1 MSRTYYV
8 IELTP
13 RWLGILLVVLAAL
26 MVLAFVGGYGAA
38 WSVLGGRP
46 GAPATTAAVG
56 PTPTVA
62 TVDVAAKP
70 TVITPSLA
78 TPVPAKPTVTPAVA
92 VVTPKPTAAATAPPS
107 PTATPTTSP
116 TPAGERPAALPADEE
131 LWVQVLASSRRAA
144 IEQARATLV
153 EAGFPRTNQKVV
165 ETIVAGGTTL
175 LKLRVGPFPD
185 RASADRV
192 MSRMRN
198 AGFPDA
204 WVVTP

>member
-1 MSRTYYV
+1 V
-8 IELTP
+8 A
-13 RWLGILLVVLAAL
+13 LGEE
-26 MVLAFVGGYGAA
+26 
-38 WSVLGGRP
+38 
-46 GAPATTAAVG
+46 
-56 PTPTVA
+56 
-62 TVDVAAKP
+62 D
-70 TVITPSLA
+70 
-78 TPVPAKPTVTPAVA
+78 
-92 VVTPKPTAAATAPPS
+92 
-107 PTATPTTSP
+107 
-116 TPAGERPAALPADEE
+116 E

-144 IEQARATLV
+144 IESARSTLV

-192 MSRMRN
+192 MARMRS